1 MPPPRQKVKTRPE
14 SVGAAAQVEGLSSQP
29 CTATRGKRVDSQH
42 QQTAADV
49 AAAAGAVAAT
59 AAFQVIQAAGKEV
72 QAQLQVL
79 PPHLCAQQHTPC
91 SKVTASA
98 QITVSAW
105 GCILQ
110 AQTSATCLR
119 VMHLELAMHTR
130 PCCPA
135 CMLLLS

>member
-1 MPPPRQKVKTRPE
+1 
-14 SVGAAAQVEGLSSQP
+14 
-29 CTATRGKRVDSQH
+29 VDSQH

-79 PPHLCAQQHTPC
+79 FPHLRAQQHTPRR
-91 SKVTASA
+91 KVTASA

-105 GCILQ
+105 GCTLQ
-110 AQTSATCLR
+110 AQTSATCLK
-119 VMHLELAMHTR
+119 VMHLEL
-130 PCCPA
+130 PCLPDPA
-135 CMLLLS
+135 VLLACCCYPSL